1 MHACT
6 CSYRHVFALAL
17 TSSHIMQEIFAYM
30 QSMCA
35 LYNPEPAKWSHNT
48 VPAWCLCLLGEPQ
61 QRCEAAFICKDTLG
75 PMHPTQ
81 RPARVQAWDASLA
94 AEREAAAARE
104 ARRTAEFSAARA
116 AALTTQQALAERF
129 AAAVAEGAQE
139 AGDVKSQ
146 GSIS

>member
-1 MHACT
+1 
-6 CSYRHVFALAL
+6 
-17 TSSHIMQEIFAYM
+17 
-30 QSMCA
+30 
-35 LYNPEPAKWSHNT
+35 
-48 VPAWCLCLLGEPQ
+48 
-61 QRCEAAFICKDTLG
+61 
-75 PMHPTQ
+75 MHPTQ